1 MPKEHLLTSITKE
14 ASEKASEALLKLTH
28 QQASIEFTKIEVGK
42 VKTVFLKLDPES
54 VVTGVYL
61 PISGDTQ
68 GASLLI
74 FPEKVSHLLCDMLMN
89 REPGTTLK
97 LNEYGKSALNE
108 VGNIILGSILT
119 VLSNNLKLKMIEH
132 MPNFCQD
139 MLGALVD
146 QVIVQFIQKSEEV
159 LIAELVFHFTGN
171 EVKGYVLLIFETE
184 EIKKLIE
191 GL

>member
-1 MPKEHLLTSITKE
+1 MPKEHLLISITKE
-14 ASEKASEALLKLTH
+14 ATEKASEALLKLTN

-42 VKTVFLKLDPES
+42 VKTVFKKLDPES

-74 FPEKVSHLLCDMLMN
+74 FPEKVSYLLCDMLMN

-97 LNEYGKSALNE
+97 LNEYDKSALNE

-184 EIKKLIE
+184 EIKEIIKSL
-191 GL
+191 

>member
-14 ASEKASEALLKLTH
+14 ATEKASEALLKLTN

-97 LNEYGKSALNE
+97 LNEYDKSALNE

-184 EIKKLIE
+184 EIKEIIKNL
-191 GL
+191 